1 MFGNGR
7 LRNAAL
13 LAALVL
19 ALPFWGCTI
28 RVPVRADVGTI
39 SVSSRLP
46 VEAALFISEDTLY
59 RVFEGNPE
67 GMAYGARP
75 HQFPLGSALEEASLQ
90 AFSQVFERLEPVRTQ
105 EDAAR
110 YPVVIAPEITEF
122 RFSYPN
128 LGLAS
133 AASIKV
139 RASLSAGG
147 NQIWV
152 REASPPEQRRGMGVD
167 EVGRAASEALSAAL
181 KQLAR
186 EMAGDQQLKNA
197 LKSPVAAAKAAQVPD
212 KKKEEGFSASRQP
225 AGLPA
230 PVPKKADV
238 GEGSA
243 PVPEGVGR
251 SRYDVAVLIA
261 NRSYSRPGI
270 PEVEF
275 AERDMAEMKRYVTR
289 TMGFDPENIIEEKN
303 ATKGTLETL
312 FGTKERPEGKI
323 YNWVR
328 PKESRLFIYYVGH
341 GAPGQESGEAF
352 FVPSDADPDYIETTG
367 YPVGLFYSNLK
378 KIPAKETVVVLDTCF
393 SGQTPKGLLFKRVSP
408 AMLKVVQPQS
418 GMEKGV
424 VMASAGADQLS
435 TWYESKQHSLFT
447 YFFIKGLGGEADL
460 NKDKKVSAGEM
471 ETYLADN
478 VPFMARKLSGRNQQP
493 MVEGNKDIILVEFK

>member
-1 MFGNGR
+1 MFRSGLFR
-7 LRNAAL
+7 YAAL

-28 RVPVRADVGTI
+28 RVPVSAGVGTI

-46 VEAALFISEDTLY
+46 LDAALLITEDTLY
-59 RVFEGNPE
+59 HVFQGNPE

-75 HQFPLGSALEEASLQ
+75 HEFPLGSALEEASLQ
-90 AFSQVFERLEPVRTQ
+90 AFSQVFEKLELVRTR
-105 EDAAR
+105 EEAAR
-110 YPVVIAPEITEF
+110 YPVVVSPEITEF

-128 LGLAS
+128 FGLAS

-147 NQIWV
+147 NEIWV
-152 REASPPEQRRGMGVD
+152 KDASPPEQRKGMGVE
-167 EVGRAASEALSAAL
+167 EVGRAASEALSLAV
-181 KQLAR
+181 KQIAR
-186 EMAGDQQLKNA
+186 EMAGDQQLRAA
-197 LKSPVAAAKAAQVPD
+197 LKSPVRGAADKTAQVQE
-212 KKKEEGFSASRQP
+212 KKKEEVALRQLAVP
-225 AGLPA
+225 DA
-230 PVPKKADV
+230 PKKAEAREV
-238 GEGSA
+238 SA

-251 SRYDVAVLIA
+251 SKYDVAVLIA

-270 PEVEF
+270 PEVEY

-312 FGTKERPEGKI
+312 FGTRERPEGKI
-323 YNWVR
+323 YNWVK

-352 FVPSDADPDYIETTG
+352 FVPADADPDYIETTG

-378 KIPAKETVVVLDTCF
+378 KIPSKETVVVLDTCF

-418 GMEKGV
+418 GMDKGV

-435 TWYESKQHSLFT
+435 TWYESKQHSLFS
-447 YFFIKGLGGEADL
+447 YFFMKGLGGDADL
-460 NKDKKVSAGEM
+460 NKDRKVTAGEM
-471 ETYLADN
+471 EAYLSDN

-493 MVEGNKDIILVEFK
+493 MVEGNKDLVLVEFK